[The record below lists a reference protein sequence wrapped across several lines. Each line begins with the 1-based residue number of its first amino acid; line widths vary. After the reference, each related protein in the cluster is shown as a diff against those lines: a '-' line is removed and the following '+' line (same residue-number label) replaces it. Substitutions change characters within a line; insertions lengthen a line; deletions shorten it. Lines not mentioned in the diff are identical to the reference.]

1 MSATTDHYSSPDPTV
16 DPNIERGD
24 RRYSLGAG
32 STLDINRDWSVSLED
47 SASNVTSNIR
57 NFVRDNLSMSLS
69 ATQYKYVHR
78 PPLSVYGVQSYT
90 LSLRSTV
97 ACD

>member
-16 DPNIERGD
+16 DPNVKRGD
-24 RRYSLGAG
+24 HEYSLGVG
-32 STLDINRDWSVSLED
+32 STLDINRDWSVSLEG

-69 ATQYKYVHR
+69 ATR
-78 PPLSVYGVQSYT
+78 
-90 LSLRSTV
+90 RF
-97 ACD
+97 